1 MKPLDIPLLNK
12 DQIEVRVGQVSA
24 KGCTLLL
31 YKTSRTDA
39 EILDRVVGAGN
50 WQKRFYTLQGV
61 GIGEQVRSIVVCS
74 VGIYDED
81 KHEWVWKDD
90 SGTESQVEQ
99 DKGVCSDAFKR
110 AAGGSCWGIGR
121 ELYYAG
127 FIFAKVPTK
136 ERTNGKGYDLADKFM
151 SFEIKEIKWNENPL
165 SLKTLVIV
173 DNNGNV
179 VYSKGSNEK
188 VSQNADLTPKTTTIE
203 EPKPFTKEDE
213 QLISKFQ
220 GFNTQP
226 NTIDL
231 HDRTVIESYL
241 NTCEKESQDKFYDY
255 IAKHYGTMVVSKLSE
270 LQGKELVSALK
281 NRKQNERK
289 TKKNFRMVYETPN
302 SC

>member
-1 MKPLDIPLLNK
+1 MKELRFPLLNK

-39 EILDRVVGAGN
+39 EILDKVVGQGN

-61 GIGEQVRSIVVCS
+61 GVGDSVRSIVVCS

-81 KHEWVWKDD
+81 KHEWIYKDD

-121 ELYYAG
+121 ELYYTG
-127 FIFAKVPTK
+127 FIFVKVPTQQK
-136 ERTNGKGYDLADKFM
+136 SNGKGYELTDRFM
-151 SFEIKEIKWNENPL
+151 NFEVKEISWHENPL

-179 VYSKGSNEK
+179 VFSKGSTEK
-188 VSQNADLTPKTTTIE
+188 VSQTAQKPTQTTRQYEKGTVEEITKGLGDTFDIDSVDDDGVMCSQETKAKIQEITGHYDADKFNRFKDYMRKNFGCSSIAELT
-203 EPKPFTKEDE
+203 
-213 QLISKFQ
+213 
-220 GFNTQP
+220 
-226 NTIDL
+226 
-231 HDRTVIESYL
+231 
-241 NTCEKESQDKFYDY
+241 ESQGQQLLKVL
-255 IAKHYGTMVVSKLSE
+255 G
-270 LQGKELVSALK
+270 GK
-281 NRKQNERK
+281 
-289 TKKNFRMVYETPN
+289 
-302 SC
+302 